1 MSIREEISMKNRFMI
16 IGLSLVIAV
25 ALAIP
30 ALAGSPDLASKS
42 ASVQTT
48 AKQALKKAKKAN
60 KRLNALNIATVLN
73 AVVASN
79 GSLIRGST
87 GVTST
92 QLGTGLYRVGFGR
105 DLTKCAWVTSIGNGA
120 AVPVPPGETHS
131 SLEPG
136 STTSI
141 LQQISNSNGVLADRP
156 FQVIVTC

>member
-1 MSIREEISMKNRFMI
+1 MKNRFMI
-16 IGLSLVIAV
+16 IGLSLVVAV

-30 ALAGSPDLASKS
+30 AFAGSSDLASKS

-60 KRLNALNIATVLN
+60 KRLNALNVATVLN
-73 AVVASN
+73 AVVAAN

-92 QLGTGLYRVGFGR
+92 QVGTGLYTVGFGR
-105 DLTKCAWVTSIGNGA
+105 DLTKCAWVSSIGNGA
-120 AVPVPPGETHS
+120 AVPVSPGETHS

-141 LQQISNSNGVLADRP
+141 LQQISNSTGVLADRP

>member
-1 MSIREEISMKNRFMI
+1 MKNRFMI

-42 ASVQTT
+42 ASVRTT

-60 KRLNALNIATVLN
+60 RRLNELNVATVLN

-79 GSLIRGST
+79 GTLIRGSE

-105 DLTKCAWVTSIGNGA
+105 DLTQCAWVTSIGSGDG
-120 AVPVPPGETHS
+120 VPVPPGETHS
-131 SLEPG
+131 SLDGG
-136 STTSI
+136 STTSL

-156 FQVIVTC
+156 FHVIVSC

>member
-1 MSIREEISMKNRFMI
+1 MKNRIMI

-30 ALAGSPDLASKS
+30 AFAGSADLASKS
-42 ASVQTT
+42 ASVRTT
-48 AKQALKKAKKAN
+48 AKKALKKAKKAN
-60 KRLNALNIATVLN
+60 RRLNELNVATVLN

-79 GSLIRGST
+79 GTLIRGSE

-105 DLTKCAWVTSIGNGA
+105 DLTTCAWVTSIGNGA
-120 AVPVPPGETHS
+120 AIPVSPGETHS
-131 SLEPG
+131 SLDPG

-141 LQQISNSNGVLADRP
+141 LQQISNSAGVLADRP

>member
-1 MSIREEISMKNRFMI
+1 MKNRFMI

-30 ALAGSPDLASKS
+30 ALAGSSDMASKS

-60 KRLNALNIATVLN
+60 KRLNELNVATVLY

-79 GSLIRGST
+79 GNLVRGST
-87 GVTST
+87 GVTSSR
-92 QLGTGLYRVGFGR
+92 LGPGLYEVGFGR
-105 DLTKCAWVTSIGNGA
+105 NLTQCAWVTSIGNGDA
-120 AVPVPPGETHS
+120 IPVSPGETHS
-131 SLEPG
+131 SLQPG

-141 LQQISNSNGVLADRP
+141 LQQISNSTGVLADRP
-156 FQVIVTC
+156 FHVIVTC